1 MMKKWFT
8 IFSLVMA
15 CMYSNA
21 QTGIG
26 TTTPVNKLEVVTA
39 KADPATSGTTA
50 NDNFRLGA
58 TVGTHVLDFG
68 LSSSSTFSWLQARD
82 KGGYGTNYY
91 LALHNNQSFYDE

>member
-1 MMKKWFT
+1 MKKLYIVIVLFG
-8 IFSLVMA
+8 FVG
-15 CMYSNA
+15 YA

-50 NDNFRLGA
+50 NGNFRLGA

-68 LSSSSTFSWLQARD
+68 LSSS
-82 KGGYGTNYY
+82 
-91 LALHNNQSFYDE
+91 

>member
-1 MMKKWFT
+1 MRNLFY
-8 IFSLVMA
+8 LVVIIGPFLN
-15 CMYSNA
+15 STA

-50 NDNFRLGA
+50 NGNFRLGA

-68 LSSSSTFSWLQARD
+68 LSSS
-82 KGGYGTNYY
+82 
-91 LALHNNQSFYDE
+91 